1 MGNKSVDR
9 FDAIVVG
16 AGPAGCASAYVMAR
30 SGINALVFERGK
42 YAGAKNM
49 WGGAF
54 FGPQLSD
61 LFPDFWKEAPVERFV
76 ARHVISFLTPKGS
89 VAVDFKSGT
98 FGTPPYNGYILLRA
112 KFDQW
117 MAKKVEQAGA
127 IIAAGLQ
134 ADDLLFD
141 GTKVKGVKAGK
152 EEFLSDVVILADGA
166 NSLLVEKAGLR
177 KQVLPEDMKQGVKEV
192 IQLPRKTIEERFNLR
207 GDEGVAMEFVGA
219 CTQGLPG
226 GGFLYTNKE
235 SLSLGV
241 VVQLSELIKN
251 QVKASDL
258 LERFKEHPG
267 IGRLIEGGK
276 TLEYSAHLIP
286 ASGLKMMPQLSRDGL
301 LVTGDAASLLLG
313 TGLILEGSN
322 FAIASGMAAAETV
335 KAAREKND
343 FSAKSL
349 AGYEGM
355 LKENFVLQDLDTFK
369 EAPDFL
375 KNPRIYGLYPE
386 IVVEMAERVF
396 RNDGEPRKRTYAIMK
411 EVVKGKTSLWQLM
424 SDAMKAR
431 KAI

>member
-1 MGNKSVDR
+1 MER

-16 AGPAGCASAYVMAR
+16 AGPAGCASAYVMAK
-30 SGINALVFERGK
+30 SGLNVLVIERGK
-42 YAGAKNM
+42 YTGAKNM

-54 FGPQLSD
+54 FGPQLHD
-61 LFPDFWKEAPVERFV
+61 LFPEFWKEAPVERFV
-76 ARHVISFLTPKGS
+76 TRHVISFLTQKGS
-89 VAVDFKSGT
+89 IAVDFKST
-98 FGTPPYNGYILLRA
+98 RFGAPPYNGFILLRA

-117 MAKKVEQAGA
+117 MAKKVEQTGA
-127 IIAAGLQ
+127 IVASGL
-134 ADDLLFD
+134 AVDDLLFEGD
-141 GTKVKGVKAGK
+141 KVKGVKVGN

-166 NSLLVEKAGLR
+166 NSLLVEKAGLSH
-177 KQVLPEDMKQGVKEV
+177 QVSSEDMKQGVKEV

-207 GDEGVAMEFVGA
+207 GDEGVAMEFVGD

-226 GGFLYTNKE
+226 GGFLYTNRE

-251 QVKASDL
+251 KVKASDL
-258 LERFKEHPG
+258 LERFKGHPE
-267 IGRLIEGGK
+267 IGKWIEGGK

-286 ASGLKMMPQLSRDGL
+286 ASGLKMMPQLARDGL

-335 KAAREKND
+335 KRAKERND
-343 FSAKSL
+343 FSMKCLS
-349 AGYEGM
+349 GYEEI
-355 LKENFVLQDLDTFK
+355 LKRNFVLQDLNTFK
-369 EAPDFL
+369 EAPEFL
-375 KNPRIYGLYPE
+375 KNSRIYNLYPE
-386 IVVEMAERVF
+386 ILVEMAERIF
-396 RNDGEPRKRTYAIMK
+396 QNKGEPRKRTYQLMREVIK
-411 EVVKGKTSLWQLM
+411 EKTSIWRLL